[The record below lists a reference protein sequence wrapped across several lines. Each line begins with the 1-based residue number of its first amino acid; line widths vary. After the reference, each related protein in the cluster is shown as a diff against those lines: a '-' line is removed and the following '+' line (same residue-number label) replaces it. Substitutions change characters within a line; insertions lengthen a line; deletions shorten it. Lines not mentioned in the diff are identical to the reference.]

1 MVEKPQ
7 VDLISKTS
15 NCMKELDIK
24 KLVRQGTLNNELDY
38 ERALSADR
46 HLQVMVKKDPEFAK
60 LRKALRDMI
69 ARYEDIHWSDEEK
82 VTDEQV
88 RESDLAEKIVEQEQK
103 FIQRRREVI
112 LARLKKLD
120 LRQQDLTALLDHN
133 KSYVSELLN
142 GVRAFSSS
150 DLILLHKLLDI
161 DLKYLFLTTVPLET
175 RRRVKESLAKISSK
189 KVRLKEKSLQ
199 LVAR

>member
-1 MVEKPQ
+1 
-7 VDLISKTS
+7 
-15 NCMKELDIK
+15 
-24 KLVRQGTLNNELDY
+24 
-38 ERALSADR
+38 
-46 HLQVMVKKDPEFAK
+46 
-60 LRKALRDMI
+60 MI